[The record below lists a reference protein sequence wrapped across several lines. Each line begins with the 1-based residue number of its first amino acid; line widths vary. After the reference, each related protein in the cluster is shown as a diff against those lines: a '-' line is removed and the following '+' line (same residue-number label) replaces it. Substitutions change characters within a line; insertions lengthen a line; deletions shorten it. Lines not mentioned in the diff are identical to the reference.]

1 MKNTRMIS
9 TLASLAIAALALT
22 GCATTAPAPEVETP
36 VATQADSVTV
46 TEAWVKAT
54 DSAMTGA
61 FGMIENAGDTD
72 VTIVAATTAAASM
85 VELHETVDDGTGTMS
100 MRQKDGGFP
109 IAAGEVFELAPGA
122 NHIMLMGVTE
132 PIMAGDEITIVLE
145 FADGSTLEFTAP
157 AKDFTGA
164 NENYVETPM
173 EMNE

>member
-1 MKNTRMIS
+1 MIS
-9 TLASLAIAALALT
+9 TLAALAIAALALT
-22 GCATTAPAPEVETP
+22 GCAAAAPDVETP

-54 DSAMTGA
+54 ESGMTGA
-61 FGMIENAGDTD
+61 FGMIENTGDTE
-72 VTIVAATTAAASM
+72 VTVVAASTAASTM
-85 VELHETVDDGTGTMS
+85 VQLHETTDDGTGTMS
-100 MRQKDGGFP
+100 MREKDGGFP
-109 IAAGEVFELAPGA
+109 IAAGETFELAPGG
-122 NHIMLMGVTE
+122 NHIMFMDVTE

-164 NENYVETPM
+164 NENYDDSTM